1 MRDVCLPLAAQR
13 GQALI
18 ESVLLLSLLT
28 LLLHAALGLGRA
40 QLAAM
45 QLGNSSRK
53 AAMTARGQ
61 AMSLHDV
68 RNGVACAASRRWL
81 AADPRPPRASPAQR
95 LVGRGPAGAGARRYD
110 GRYATAVFRF
120 AHQSPGPGAERGGTC
135 TDDADAQRR
144 VGAASLSWR
153 RVSQVSQE
161 RARAMGQLLE
171 TAESPWG
178 RPALSM
184 DWLAAW
190 HDVATAD
197 SLFADGGGREV
208 TPVPVLCHILR
219 TGRCTRGVTLR
230 LRG

>member
-53 AAMTARGQ
+53 AAMTAARGQ
-61 AMSLHDV
+61 AMLRTV
-68 RNGVACAASRRWL
+68 R
-81 AADPRPPRASPAQR
+81 
-95 LVGRGPAGAGARRYD
+95 
-110 GRYATAVFRF
+110 
-120 AHQSPGPGAERGGTC
+120 AHM
-135 TDDADAQRR
+135 DDADAQRR
-144 VGAASLSWR
+144 VGAGACRGGGYRRFRRNARAPWVNCWR
-153 RVSQVSQE
+153 RP
-161 RARAMGQLLE
+161 
-171 TAESPWG
+171 SPRG

-208 TPVPVLCHILR
+208 TPVPVLCHIVL